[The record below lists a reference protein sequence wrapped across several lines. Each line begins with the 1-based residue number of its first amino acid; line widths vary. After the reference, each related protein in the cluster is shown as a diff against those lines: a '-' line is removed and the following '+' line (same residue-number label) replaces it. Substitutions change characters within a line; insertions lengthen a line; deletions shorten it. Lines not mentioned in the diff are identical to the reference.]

1 MKSSLKASGAA
12 GKSTALSGTALGE
25 CQGQILLQH
34 RTMTLSWHVTPC
46 RGRSGVKWSRFG
58 MRTREGSCLREKKQN
73 QKKKNKS
80 KGWLDWL
87 TLTQGC
93 VRHKRNKEF
102 PHTTSQCVCT
112 CVCVYMHKPHSR
124 CDATDCNRKRGNQKM
139 QSFSDVCHR
148 GALPL
153 APFLACAT
161 NPNQKK
167 MVYMVNMRFC
177 VLF

>member
-1 MKSSLKASGAA
+1 MSRPDITSASHHDSKLACNTVQREEWSEVKQVWNENKRRQLLK
-12 GKSTALSGTALGE
+12 GE
-25 CQGQILLQH
+25 K
-34 RTMTLSWHVTPC
+34 TKP
-46 RGRSGVKWSRFG
+46 
-58 MRTREGSCLREKKQN
+58 E
-73 QKKKNKS
+73 KKNKS

-148 GALPL
+148 GALPF